1 MRIIKRLN
9 HVCIIVQIDCKCVS
23 RKMSQTNEDDSIITD
38 AVALCVVP
46 VTPYAFEDLL
56 PSCLCVGYDT

>member
-1 MRIIKRLN
+1 MRIIKRLK
-9 HVCIIVQIDCKCVS
+9 HVCRIAQIHCECVS
-23 RKMSQTNEDDSIITD
+23 RKMSRANEDDSIITD